1 MHEEGRSIAETAA
14 ACQVSKSTV
23 ARVRADARA

>member
-1 MHEEGRSIAETAA
+1 MAETAA